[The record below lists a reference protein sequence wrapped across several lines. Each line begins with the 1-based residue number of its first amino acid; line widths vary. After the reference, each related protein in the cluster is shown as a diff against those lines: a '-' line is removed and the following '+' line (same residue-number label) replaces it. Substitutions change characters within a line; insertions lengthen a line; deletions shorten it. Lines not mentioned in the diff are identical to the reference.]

1 MRRLASLT
9 LAVMALITGCGQI
22 QGTALESNINNRVS
36 DQNVVSDSFPASPL
50 VGHSA
55 PSFTLENLGGESTTS
70 LRYLEDKNT
79 RQPILLNAWASWCP
93 PCQRETPVLESMS
106 KKYVGKMQFIG
117 VDMTSDSDSVAAVK
131 TFVKNY
137 RMTYPVLL
145 DLKGTFSR
153 DYKIIGYP
161 TTFIVDSNG
170 YVVNAHIGELT
181 TSQIAQMYEQAIKGI
196 STH

>member
-1 MRRLASLT
+1 
-9 LAVMALITGCGQI
+9 
-22 QGTALESNINNRVS
+22 
-36 DQNVVSDSFPASPL
+36 
-50 VGHSA
+50 
-55 PSFTLENLGGESTTS
+55 
-70 LRYLEDKNT
+70 
-79 RQPILLNAWASWCP
+79 
-93 PCQRETPVLESMS
+93 
-106 KKYVGKMQFIG
+106 MQFIG